1 MPKPLRT
8 LRPVR
13 VAHIIQNLNYGGMER
28 VLNGLASEL
37 PARGFEVHV
46 VALEYLGRF
55 AEGLGPVATLHNP
68 SHMGRLSLLWPS
80 KLIRL
85 LRSIQ
90 PDIVHSHTG
99 VWLKAARAARAAG
112 TPVVL
117 HTEHGRPAPVP
128 VSDRLLDNLA
138 SRSTDTVIA
147 VSSSLAALLRD
158 QVVTPRTPIHV
169 IQNGI
174 DVSHLTPTSEG
185 DRVRASM
192 GLPPHALVI
201 GSVGRLEPVKNYGV
215 AIRALARLL
224 KRQQSV
230 PLFLVLAGDGS
241 QRNALERLACDLGVQ
256 HAVRFLGWR
265 DDAHQLYRAYDVF
278 TLTSDSE
285 GTSISL
291 LEAMSTAVCPAV
303 TDVGGNAAVL
313 GNDLASHVV
322 PPGDDEAM
330 ADLWHRLL
338 INAEERGRAGRR
350 CRERVVAHFSLERMV
365 DDHAQLYAALLARP
379 SRIQASSAMANRLA

>member
-1 MPKPLRT
+1 MIEFKRDRRSGDNDLMEVNPRFWGSLQLAVDSGVDFPWYLVQVALGLPVTPVTSWRVGARLRWFLGDIDHFIARILRTREELHLDSRSPGFLRAAASVLCRGVPGSGARCFVSRTQCQPYMKPSPGSERHRSPMPKPLRT

-13 VAHIIQNLNYGGMER
+13 VAHIIQNLNYGRMER

-37 PARGFEVHV
+37 PARGFEVHA

-55 AEGLGPVATLHNP
+55 AEGLWPVATLHNP

-80 KLIRL
+80 KLFRL

-158 QVVTPRTPIHV
+158 QVVTPCTPIHV
-169 IQNGI
+169 IHRRYRRE
-174 DVSHLTPTSEG
+174 S
-185 DRVRASM
+185 
-192 GLPPHALVI
+192 PHADKRR
-201 GSVGRLEPVKNYGV
+201 GSGSRIDGPAASRTCDRQCRPVG
-215 AIRALARLL
+215 
-224 KRQQSV
+224 
-230 PLFLVLAGDGS
+230 AGQELWCGDSSAGTAP
-241 QRNALERLACDLGVQ
+241 QAT
-256 HAVRFLGWR
+256 AVR
-265 DDAHQLYRAYDVF
+265 
-278 TLTSDSE
+278 
-285 GTSISL
+285 
-291 LEAMSTAVCPAV
+291 PA
-303 TDVGGNAAVL
+303 L
-313 GNDLASHVV
+313 
-322 PPGDDEAM
+322 P
-330 ADLWHRLL
+330 
-338 INAEERGRAGRR
+338 RAGR
-350 CRERVVAHFSLERMV
+350 
-365 DDHAQLYAALLARP
+365 
-379 SRIQASSAMANRLA
+379 